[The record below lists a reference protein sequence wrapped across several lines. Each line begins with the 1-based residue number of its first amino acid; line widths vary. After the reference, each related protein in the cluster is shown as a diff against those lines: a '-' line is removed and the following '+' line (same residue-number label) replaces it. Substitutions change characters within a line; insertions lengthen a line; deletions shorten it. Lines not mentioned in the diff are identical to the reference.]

1 MRRVVFVW
9 LPAWAIERLERVQPG
24 AVPAEHPFAL
34 VEKGPRGFVVS
45 AANACARA
53 LGVQEGETLADVR
66 TRLPALAARPAMAA
80 RDADALH
87 ALARWLGRYGP
98 TRNVDGADG
107 IWIDVTGVAHLFG
120 GEEALLADL
129 VARLARLGLTARV
142 GVADTHRAATA
153 LARFR
158 ASPTRPW
165 IVSEPG
171 SVRADLAA
179 LPVMALDL
187 DADTVA
193 LLRRLGLKRIDQLYG
208 LPRATLAQR
217 FRRGLPSTR
226 AANAGAAVAT
236 VLVRLDQALGVLA
249 DPRRPLEEPPDA
261 DVRLPCPEPLVTT
274 EAIQS
279 ALGML
284 ADTLVANLA
293 ATAMGARRF
302 QVALYR
308 TDGTCARADVATSA
322 PCRQPEH
329 ICGLFADKLAALDAG
344 FGIDLVVLCAAGLE
358 SLTDMQTTFDDNA
371 ADAAGRSVEHLIDR
385 LASRLGSDRVYRVAP
400 VASHIPERAQ
410 RAVPALAARVF
421 LLPLADRPPHGPRPT
436 LLLDPPEP
444 ITVVAEVPEG
454 APLRLQWRR
463 VRRRIVRAEGPERI
477 APEWW
482 RACALAPEQ
491 RPRTR
496 DYYRLEDDTGAGFW
510 VFREGLFDEEQE
522 EAPEPPRWFLH
533 GFFA

>member
-9 LPAWAIERLERVQPG
+9 LPAWAIERLERTQPG

-34 VEKGPRGFVVS
+34 VEKGPRGLVVS
-45 AANACARA
+45 AVNACARA

-66 TRLPALAARPAMAA
+66 TRLPSLAARPAMAA

-98 TRNVDGADG
+98 TRNVDGRDG

-129 VARLARLGLTARV
+129 VARLARLGLTAQA
-142 GVADTHRAATA
+142 GVAETHRAAAA
-153 LARFR
+153 LARFS
-158 ASPTRPW
+158 AAHMHPYF
-165 IVSEPG
+165 VSTPG
-171 SVRADLAA
+171 NARADLGA
-179 LPVMALDL
+179 LPITALDL
-187 DADTVA
+187 DAATAA

-208 LPRATLAQR
+208 LPRAALAQR

-226 AANAGAAVAT
+226 AATAGAAAAT

-261 DVRLPCPEPLVTT
+261 DVRLPCPEPLMTAGGI
-274 EAIQS
+274 EA
-279 ALGML
+279 ALRVL

-293 ATAMGARRF
+293 AAVMGARRF

-308 TDGTCARADVATSA
+308 TDGTCARAAVATSA

-329 ICGLFADKLAALDAG
+329 ICRLFADKLAALDAG
-344 FGIDLVVLCAAGLE
+344 FGVDLVVLCAADLQA
-358 SLTDMQTTFDDNA
+358 LTDVQTTFDDSA
-371 ADAAGRSVEHLIDR
+371 ADAAGRSVAHLIDR
-385 LASRLGSDRVYRVAP
+385 LASRLGSDRVYCVTP

-410 RAVPALAARVF
+410 RAAPAIAARTPS
-421 LLPLADRPPHGPRPT
+421 LPPADQPRRGARPA

-463 VRRRIVRAEGPERI
+463 VRRRIVRTEGPERI

-482 RACALAPEQ
+482 RACALAPQ
-491 RPRTR
+491 HRPRTR

-510 VFREGLFDEEQE
+510 VFREGLFDDEQE
-522 EAPEPPRWFLH
+522 EASQPPRWFLH
-533 GFFA
+533 GLFA